1 MVNVCNGL
9 DNALP
14 TFPLLIQGFFY
25 FQPNHSKF
33 VRQFINKGIIM
44 GKPEAYKRVEEK
56 FELYIHLL
64 DQMTDGFKWDGER
77 SETN

>member
-1 MVNVCNGL
+1 ISPSYTGV
-9 DNALP
+9 
-14 TFPLLIQGFFY
+14 FY

-64 DQMTDGFKWDGER
+64 DQMTDGFK
-77 SETN
+77 

>member
-1 MVNVCNGL
+1 
-9 DNALP
+9 
-14 TFPLLIQGFFY
+14 
-25 FQPNHSKF
+25 
-33 VRQFINKGIIM
+33 M